1 MKGCNFRKLQIHD
14 VIDLHRILKLQ
25 FLRVSLMILAMTI
38 FFERERWVFCYLRK
52 LSKDMKIHKWR
63 ILNSKYLDR
72 KYLIMNIKENL
83 LGIITL
89 HNFR

>member
-1 MKGCNFRKLQIHD
+1 MKGYNFRKLQIHD

-25 FLRVSLMILAMTI
+25 FLRVSLMILVMTI